1 MTDILSNLS
10 GKATS
15 MSIFNRYRA
24 LAQTHRSLEEKL
36 AAELRRSAP
45 DNQLIRRIKTRKLV
59 IKDEMAGIERLLE
72 AIDAETE
79 SDTGS
84 AEIVPLRSRGGTADG
99 LRGTAGQVP
108 AA

>member
-1 MTDILSNLS
+1 MTDTLSNLS
-10 GKATS
+10 SKASS
-15 MSIFNRYRA
+15 MGIFNRYGA

-45 DNQLIRRIKTRKLV
+45 DNQLIRRIKKRKLL

-79 SDTGS
+79 ADIGS
-84 AEIVPLRSRGGTADG
+84 AEVVPLRRHGGTAHG
-99 LRGTAGQVP
+99 LRETAGQVP